1 MNNHAASALQV
12 WCARKL
18 HLRLRD
24 DAALLAQAFAVS
36 QTHDCA
42 ALETQCA
49 RLLSAQLA
57 AAAAAAAAADDADDA
72 DAAAPAPAAGAAPA
86 VAPSSALRAAA
97 LSLAA
102 LHAAHPEGL
111 QTALAAALRD
121 ALHIIFGRPDEEV

>member
-1 MNNHAASALQV
+1 V
-12 WCARKL
+12 WCTRKL

-24 DAALLAQAFAVS
+24 NAALLAQAFAVS

-49 RLLSAQLA
+49 RLLSAHL
-57 AAAAAAAAADDADDA
+57 AAAAAAAADDSDDSDAPVQPADGA
-72 DAAAPAPAAGAAPA
+72 AAGAAPA
-86 VAPSSALRAAA
+86 VAPGSALRAAA

-102 LHAAHPEGL
+102 LHAAHPDGL